1 MIEHQDTAKES
12 ILTRSQNMQ
21 LKLLE
26 KELHTGTDAVYFKFA
41 RASEDN
47 NQNQNHHIILTTK
60 QDNML

>member
-12 ILTRSQNMQ
+12 IPTRPQNMQ

-26 KELHTGTDAVYFKFA
+26 KELHTGTDVVYFKFA

-47 NQNQNHHIILTTK
+47 NQNQNHH
-60 QDNML
+60 D